1 MSKGWICLHR
11 CIQEHWIWQDANRF
25 KWWVDLLLKANNK
38 DAKVLIDGSLVDCK
52 RGQFITSLGKLAEE
66 WMVSR
71 DTVRRFLDALEND
84 LMIARVS
91 THKMTQIIICNYDS
105 YQDMPTTDNTT
116 DRQQNDTQTATQMT
130 QITDCNIDN
139 CKDEPITDRQLT
151 QQQTD
156 TNNNSITTSS
166 NTSNSNKRGGKKTQT
181 VFVPPTLEEVVAY
194 CKERGKGV
202 NPNKWF
208 NHYVTVGWMVGRNK
222 MKDWRAAVRKWEDSD
237 YDRKQTT
244 QQSTDRAKYRNPDV
258 SYSSESDI

>member
-11 CIQEHWIWQDANRF
+11 CIQDHWIWQDAHRF
-25 KWWVDLLLKANNK
+25 KWWVDLLLRASHK
-38 DAKVLIDGSLVDCK
+38 DTKVLFDGSLIECK

-91 THKMTQIIICNYDS
+91 THKMTQITICNYDS
-105 YQDMPTTDNTT
+105 YQDIPTTDNTT
-116 DRQQNDTQTATQMT
+116 DRQ
-130 QITDCNIDN
+130 
-139 CKDEPITDRQLT
+139 LT
-151 QQQTD
+151 QQQSD
-156 TNNNSITTSS
+156 TINNSITTSS

-194 CKERGKGV
+194 CKERGRGV

-222 MKDWRAAVRKWEDSD
+222 MKDWRAAVRKWEDSE
-237 YDRKQTT
+237 YDKPKQSA
-244 QQSTDRAKYRNPDV
+244 QKNTDKSQYRNPAAV
-258 SYSSESDI
+258 YSNESDI